1 MNFFKRKK
9 IMKEFKLLCSPNCID
24 IKTISTDTLVEIY
37 MEVME
42 ELYKR
47 DDYNSTQDLQLSYSI
62 IKRILENRGVTCV

>member
-1 MNFFKRKK
+1 MNFFKKYK
-9 IMKEFKLLCSPNCID
+9 IMKEFKLLCNPNLVD
-24 IKTISTDTLVEIY
+24 ITKLSTDTLIQIY

-62 IKRILENRGVTCV
+62 IKKILENRGALNV